1 MAGVKVKGVGFS
13 WGICWAGV
21 GLVRV
26 FANFGRAFRVNPS
39 SWEFCF
45 SNKIS
50 LLCSASMPARGIELG
65 THRTSGRHATNELIT
80 YFYNV
85 KY

>member
-1 MAGVKVKGVGFS
+1 MYGGGGVDKERSTMAGVKLKGVGFG

-39 SWEFCF
+39 SWEFCS
-45 SNKIS
+45 SN
-50 LLCSASMPARGIELG
+50 
-65 THRTSGRHATNELIT
+65 
-80 YFYNV
+80 
-85 KY
+85 